1 MKSVKKK
8 FKLNM
13 QSCRGNKG
21 RNPIRRSVKWNKMTE
36 WRNKSLEVRVMA
48 MHVRA
53 GQLLT

>member
-1 MKSVKKK
+1 
-8 FKLNM
+8 M
-13 QSCRGNKG
+13 QSYRGNKG
-21 RNPIRRSVKWNKMTE
+21 RSPVRRFVKGNKMTE